1 MQEERIRCQRYDT
14 IQDRCTF
21 DAAGEALYA
30 GTDGRMLRDGSSRF
44 HSCGFI
50 RGTSHK
56 SYEYDPPGLMCRYL
70 FSLIWLSMKSAASE
84 REILRR
90 FASDTNA

>member
-1 MQEERIRCQRYDT
+1 M
-14 IQDRCTF
+14 F

-50 RGTSHK
+50 RRTSHK
-56 SYEYDPPGLMCRYL
+56 SYGYDTPGLMCRYL
-70 FSLIWLSMKSAASE
+70 FSVSCMSMKSAKSE
-84 REILRR
+84 RGILRR
-90 FASDTNA
+90 FASNTNA